1 MQIIIHNSVTI
12 KTIHEFTSKCMPNF
26 TTVEV
31 QICVYTGFV
40 EYAKNEKKLTEAPA
54 KKCKN

>member
-1 MQIIIHNSVTI
+1 MQIIIYNSVTI

-26 TTVEV
+26 TAVEV

-40 EYAKNEKKLTEAPA
+40 EYAKNEEKLTEAPE
-54 KKCKN
+54 KNVKN